1 MINSSARPEAL
12 KNKKEKRRKREA
24 AIATRELGDVQ
35 GFWGGGGCRKRWGCV
50 SKDVKSVSR
59 NKNIK

>member
-35 GFWGGGGCRKRWGCV
+35 GFWGGGRLQEEVGVRKQGCKV
-50 SKDVKSVSR
+50 SFT
-59 NKNIK
+59 